1 MYNSRNI
8 RTNPVQGSTAL
19 SPTIRSDNENDQW
32 TTIIRP
38 RSGWFD
44 INLTELWQ
52 YRDLIRLFVRRDF
65 VAQYKQ
71 TLLGP
76 LWFFVQPLLT
86 TVVFTMVFGRIA
98 NIPTDGVPDFLFY
111 LSGTVC
117 WQYFSTSMILNSDT
131 FVLNAGMFG
140 KVYFPRLAVP
150 VSIVISGVFK
160 FLIQFGL
167 FLIFLLYFFLKG
179 SSVGLSI
186 WAIALP
192 LLLIQMGLLGIGCG
206 ILVSS
211 LTTKYQDLRHVVAF
225 GVQLWMYATPVVYP
239 LSVVPEH
246 LRDVFALNPMMA
258 VVETFR
264 LGFVGVS
271 AINGTYVAISWAV
284 TLAILVIGLA
294 RFSSV
299 EKTFM
304 DTV

>member
-1 MYNSRNI
+1 MQNL
-8 RTNPVQGSTAL
+8 TAL
-19 SPTIRSDNENDQW
+19 PLKIRSDNENNQW
-32 TTIIRP
+32 TTVIRP
-38 RSGWFD
+38 RSHWFD
-44 INLTELWQ
+44 VNFAELWQ

-71 TLLGP
+71 TILGP
-76 LWFFVQPLLT
+76 LWLLVQPLLT
-86 TVVFTMVFGRIA
+86 TLVFTVVFGRIA
-98 NIPTDGVPDFLFY
+98 DIPTDGIPDFLFY

-117 WQYFSTSMILNSDT
+117 WGYFSTSLILNADT
-131 FVLNAGMFG
+131 FVANAGVFG

-150 VSIVISGVFK
+150 LSVVISGVFK

-179 SSVGLSI
+179 SAVGLSI

-192 LLLIQMGLLGIGCG
+192 LLVVQMGLLGVGCG

-211 LTTKYQDLRHVVAF
+211 LTTKYQDLRHIVAF

-239 LSVVPEH
+239 LSVVPER
-246 LRDVFALNPMMA
+246 LRDLFALNPMMA
-258 VVETFR
+258 VVEGFR
-264 LGFVGVS
+264 LGFLGVS
-271 AINGTYVAISWAV
+271 AINVRYVAISWVV
-284 TLAILVIGLA
+284 TLTILLIGLI